1 MNPTRALKLKGFGIM
16 FLSSSLMGGIG
27 AFARYIHAPGDFIA
41 FNRSLAGLIG
51 MTAIFL
57 ATRGFLK
64 VRATRFTPSI
74 LLSGVFLGLLSSLY
88 VLSTQMTTL
97 ANASFLIYTG
107 PIYSTVLSAVF
118 LKEPLKKSMIASLG
132 SVVLGTLLII
142 GIVNYTS
149 GEGFTVGLDLDPR
162 YMAGNLVALASG
174 VAYGLYLFV
183 SRYRTDCDSNV
194 RAWFNFLFA
203 VVTIGVILLFRPP
216 DLSGMDGQ
224 SWIVLAVAAVVTGY
238 GAFYFLTMATK
249 ILLAGELAV
258 ISYQETIMATVLG
271 LALFAEPLTG
281 MQALGG
287 VLIVGGGLSQIL
299 ASTRSRPKRAEAVA
313 IGGGTADTA
322 PASPATAA
330 VPSQSAP
337 QPAPVIASAPTAT
350 RAEPTAEPLIAATP
364 TAVAGDTRSSRRTH

>member
-1 MNPTRALKLKGFGIM
+1 M

-27 AFARYIHAPGDFIA
+27 AFARYIDAPGDFIA

-57 ATRGFLK
+57 ATKGFLK
-64 VRATRFTPSI
+64 VRATKFTPSL

-88 VLSTQMTTL
+88 VISTQMTTL

-107 PIYSTVLSAVF
+107 PIYSTVLSAIF

-132 SVVLGTLLII
+132 AVLVGTLLII
-142 GIVNYTS
+142 GIINYTA
-149 GEGFTVGLDLDPR
+149 GDGFTVGLDLDPQ
-162 YMAGNLVALASG
+162 YMTGNLVALVSG
-174 VAYGLYLFV
+174 VAYGLYLFF

-194 RAWFNFLFA
+194 RAGFNFLFA
-203 VVTIGVILLFRPP
+203 VVTIGVILMFRTP
-216 DLSGMDGQ
+216 DLSGMDSR
-224 SWIVLAVAAVVTGY
+224 SWIVLAIAAVVTGF
-238 GAFYFLTMATK
+238 GAFYFLTVATR

-271 LALFAEPLTG
+271 LVLFAEPLTG

-299 ASTRSRPKRAEAVA
+299 ASTKARPKRADGPDAVGA
-313 IGGGTADTA
+313 A
-322 PASPATAA
+322 PDREPTTP
-330 VPSQSAP
+330 VQSAP
-337 QPAPVIASAPTAT
+337 EPAPVIASTLTADP
-350 RAEPTAEPLIAATP
+350 AEPTAAPAMASAATAAAPAVAAP
-364 TAVAGDTRSSRRTH
+364 TAGTRSSRRTN